1 MKPRTSVFTVGRS
14 LAGVEAVASRRG
26 ELAVDLQAPPGE
38 QSTRRGS
45 EDGPGPRP
53 GLVAALLLALI
64 PSLARGHDAGISYGE
79 LVILGDRVEA
89 SLRISAA
96 ELSASLALDAG
107 GILARRTLAPGGTT
121 GSPHELGPE
130 VVRES
135 LGTFSIAQGGVPCRF
150 EPGAARPEP
159 PDGVRVTGVFLC
171 ERPGQPLGVQ
181 VGLLERMPRGH
192 THLAKVTVGTRVE
205 EHVVRAGRDTF
216 EVEAPRS
223 WWTGA
228 ARFLWFGLEHIFT
241 GYDHIA
247 FLLGLLLLGGTLG
260 GLARVVTSFTAAH
273 SVTLALA
280 SLGIVSLPS
289 RLVEPLIAASIVCV
303 AVENLLQL
311 RRPSPRGE
319 ARRWRLGFAF
329 GLVHG
334 FGFAGALSELHLSR
348 AGLATAL
355 LSFNVGVE
363 VGQAAIVALAFPLLG
378 LLRRRPALARVGL
391 GVGSLAIGA
400 AGVVW
405 LAERLSWQ

>member
-1 MKPRTSVFTVGRS
+1 MRP
-14 LAGVEAVASRRG
+14 E
-26 ELAVDLQAPPGE
+26 
-38 QSTRRGS
+38 GS
-45 EDGPGPRP
+45 I
-53 GLVAALLLALI
+53 AALLLALV

-79 LVILGDRVEA
+79 LVIRGARVEA
-89 SLRISAA
+89 SLRISTA
-96 ELSASLALDAG
+96 ELSASLPSDAG
-107 GILARRTLAPGGTT
+107 GTLARRALAPGGTS
-121 GSPHELGPE
+121 GGPGLPPGVGPE
-130 VVRES
+130 IARES
-135 LGTFSIAQGGVPCRF
+135 LGTFSIAQGGVPCPF

-159 PDGVRVTGVFLC
+159 PDGTRVTGVFLC
-171 ERPGQPLGVQ
+171 ERPGEPISVQ

-205 EHVVRAGRDTF
+205 EHVVRAGRDAF

-223 WWTGA
+223 WWAGA
-228 ARFLWFGLEHIFT
+228 ARFLRLGLEHIFT

-260 GLARVVTSFTAAH
+260 NLARVVTSFTAAH

-289 RLVEPLIAASIVCV
+289 RLVEPLIAASIVWV

-334 FGFAGALSELHLSR
+334 FGFAAALSELQLSR
-348 AGLATAL
+348 ADLATAL

-363 VGQAAIVALAFPLLG
+363 AGQAAIVALAFPLLG
-378 LLRRRPALARVGL
+378 LLCRWPAFARVGL
-391 GVGSLAIGA
+391 RVGSLAIGA

-405 LAERLSWQ
+405 LAERLPWQ